1 MAVFFK
7 EKIMPAEPAEIAQRV
22 SSGGPLSARAELG
35 WRSWAAL
42 LIGLS
47 LLSLGITGSTID
59 NNNIFHLPILEGLWR
74 EPQFAHD
81 AFIQSLRYFS
91 SGFWLMQVGIAD
103 DSNVLK
109 FFLPWLFVSRLL
121 FFGGIASWIAVLDLN
136 GRTQALIFMLLS
148 AISSLLRGVSFAGD
162 GGIAVSFF
170 SHSELGNG
178 LALIALSLVWRRCYG
193 WALASAGL
201 VFFLNIFMA
210 VWLAPLMVTMV
221 LLQWREHGLS
231 LGRLVRKSWPGLLA
245 CVVLALP
252 VLANLA
258 HNPELGR
265 RPDYDYRVFLLEHW
279 PDHFLAMHL
288 AARQYVGFVIVIAT
302 AIVSASQLP
311 RDQARLICTLTGV
324 LLALWAIG
332 ALLPLVTTS
341 PTLFNLQL
349 LRSTTY
355 LQMLAGLALAA
366 LTTRWMTS
374 ANEADRFLWAP
385 ILLVF
390 SVISLGAAA
399 LFPVLMVRKA
409 WRPGA
414 RLASPIV
421 AVLLVTLTS
430 VGTVAL
436 IIKQYRWDSYAAAKR
451 ADWLALAGWAKGNT
465 PADTVFLMPVM
476 RLYDRSPLP
485 AEPAR
490 MEDLL
495 IGSEVF
501 PTMSHRQVWVS
512 GKYGAA
518 ALWLPSYYPIW
529 HERMVGS
536 LLAASLPERIAY
548 ARRNA
553 IGMVVDDCGVAGSDV
568 PVYRSG
574 KLCVFAADGPAQ

>member
-1 MAVFFK
+1 M
-7 EKIMPAEPAEIAQRV
+7 
-22 SSGGPLSARAELG
+22 SSDEPLSAQVGLG
-35 WRSWAAL
+35 RHSWAAL
-42 LIGLS
+42 LTGLS
-47 LLSLGITGSTID
+47 LLSLAITGFTID

-81 AFIQSLRYFS
+81 AFIQSLRYYS

-121 FFGGIASWIAVLDLN
+121 FFAGIGSWIAVLGLK
-136 GRTQALIFMLLS
+136 GRTQTLIFMLLS
-148 AISSLLRGVSFAGD
+148 AVIGLLRGVSFAGY

-178 LALIALSLVWRRCYG
+178 LGLIALSLVWRRRYG

-201 VFFLNIFMA
+201 VFFLNLLMA

-221 LLQWREHGLS
+221 SLQWREHGLS
-231 LGRLVRKSWPGLLA
+231 LGRLVRQSWPGLLA

-252 VLANLA
+252 VLADLA
-258 HNPELGR
+258 RNPELGR
-265 RPDYDYRVFLLEHW
+265 TPDYDYRVFLLEHW

-288 AARQYVGFVIVIAT
+288 AVRQYVGFVIVIAT
-302 AIVSASQLP
+302 AIVSALQLP
-311 RDQARLICTLTGV
+311 REQARMICTLTGV
-324 LLALWAIG
+324 MLAIWAIG

-341 PTLFNLQL
+341 PTLFNLHL

-366 LTTRWMTS
+366 LITRWLTS
-374 ANEADRFLWAP
+374 GNEADRLLWAP
-385 ILLVF
+385 ILVF
-390 SVISLGAAA
+390 SVVVTVGAAA
-399 LFPVLMVRKA
+399 LFPVLVVRKA

-421 AVLLVTLTS
+421 AALLLTLS
-430 VGTVAL
+430 SAGTVAR
-436 IIKQYRWDSYAAAKR
+436 IVKQYRWDSYAAARR

-465 PADTVFLMPVM
+465 PPDTVFLLPVTP
-476 RLYDRSPLP
+476 LYDRSPLP
-485 AEPAR
+485 AAPAR
-490 MEDLL
+490 MADLL
-495 IGSEVF
+495 VGSELF
-501 PTMSHRQVWVS
+501 PTMSHRQVWVT

-536 LLAASLPERIAY
+536 LLAASLPERVAY
-548 ARRNA
+548 ARSNA
-553 IGMVVDDCGVAGSDV
+553 IGMVVDDCGVAGSYV

-574 KLCVFAADGPAQ
+574 KLCVFASDGPQQ

>member
-1 MAVFFK
+1 
-7 EKIMPAEPAEIAQRV
+7 MPVKQIELAQSV
-22 SSGGPLSARAELG
+22 SSDGPLSAQVGLG

-42 LIGLS
+42 LTGLS
-47 LLSLGITGSTID
+47 LLSLAITGFTIE

-109 FFLPWLFVSRLL
+109 FFLPWLLLSRLL
-121 FFGGIASWIAVLDLN
+121 FFAGIGSWIAVLGLK
-136 GRTQALIFMLLS
+136 GRTQTLIFMLLS
-148 AISSLLRGVSFAGD
+148 AVSGLLRGVSFAGD
-162 GGIAVSFF
+162 GGIALGSF

-221 LLQWREHGLS
+221 LLQWREHGLP

-252 VLANLA
+252 LFANLA

-288 AARQYVGFVIVIAT
+288 AVGQYVGFVIVIAT

-311 RDQARLICTLTGV
+311 RDQARLIYTLTGV
-324 LLALWAIG
+324 MLAIWAIG
-332 ALLPLVTTS
+332 ALLPLLTTS
-341 PTLFNLQL
+341 PSLFNLHL

-374 ANEADRFLWAP
+374 ANEADRLLWAP
-385 ILLVF
+385 ILVF
-390 SVISLGAAA
+390 SVVVNVGAAA
-399 LFPVLMVRKA
+399 LFPVLVVRKA

-414 RLASPIV
+414 GLASPIV
-421 AVLLVTLTS
+421 AALLLALS
-430 VGTVAL
+430 SAGTVAL
-436 IIKQYRWDSYAAAKR
+436 IIRHYRWDSYTAAKR
-451 ADWLALAGWAKGNT
+451 ADWLALAGWAKSNT
-465 PADTVFLMPVM
+465 PPDTVFLLPVM
-476 RLYDRSPLP
+476 RLHDRSPLP
-485 AEPAR
+485 AAPAR
-490 MEDLL
+490 MADLL
-495 IGSEVF
+495 VGSEVF
-501 PTMSHRQVWVS
+501 PTMSHRQVWVT

-518 ALWLPSYYPIW
+518 AQWLPSYYHIW
-529 HERMVGS
+529 HQRMVGS
-536 LLAASLPERIAY
+536 LLAASLPERIDY
-548 ARRNA
+548 ARSNA
-553 IGMVVDDCGVAGSDV
+553 IGMVVDDCGVAGRYV

-574 KLCVFAADGPAQ
+574 NLCVFASDNPEQ